1 MIDWE
6 TMSELA
12 RSISTSSVN
21 HSTWIKL
28 RNCVFDVLAEHDK
41 DAESCDMRN
50 PLSQTGDS
58 LDVVQQCCVG
68 QCALCFFRVQVLPG
82 SRIPADGVVTTGA
95 SHVDESMLTGEALPV
110 SKRQGDTVIG
120 GTVNLAGMLQV
131 QTSRVG
137 SDTALAQIVRLV
149 GDAQMAKAPIQA
161 FADYVSSIFVPI
173 VVTVAFITWLSW

>member
-1 MIDWE
+1 MQ
-6 TMSELA
+6 
-12 RSISTSSVN
+12 V
-21 HSTWIKL
+21 K
-28 RNCVFDVLAEHDK
+28 
-41 DAESCDMRN
+41 
-50 PLSQTGDS
+50 
-58 LDVVQQCCVG
+58 
-68 QCALCFFRVQVLPG
+68 CFFGCLLSLFCVSMYSAVSLHETFESFLSCFMQVLPG
-82 SRIPADGVVTTGA
+82 SRIPADGKVMTGT

-131 QTSRVG
+131 QTTRVG

-173 VVTVAFITWLSW
+173 VVSLALLTWLCWSAFLFCSCLLLCLCFCSPGFAGQNLTLAPALS